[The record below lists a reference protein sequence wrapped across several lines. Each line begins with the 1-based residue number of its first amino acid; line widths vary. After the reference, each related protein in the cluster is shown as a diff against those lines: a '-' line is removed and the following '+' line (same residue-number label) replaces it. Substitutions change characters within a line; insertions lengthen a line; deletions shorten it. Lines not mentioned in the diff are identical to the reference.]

1 MGSQGTGKK
10 LPQAICIRRMDLV
23 MAQSISDQIS
33 QRTVPGIVGELL
45 TTEGSYSI
53 ARNQEVLVQDL

>member
-1 MGSQGTGKK
+1 
-10 LPQAICIRRMDLV
+10 MDLV